1 MDVQKIPSD
10 LRSFPSSLGTD
21 RTLLSK
27 VYLEQR
33 AKNLPFGNFH
43 KIVNQNSPFIFLERG
58 ETRNFELVLFYLIFC
73 QLLFILF
80 FSFFIYVIE
89 TNFNYRAFDDQKDYS
104 IRS

>member
-21 RTLLSK
+21 RTVLSK

-58 ETRNFELVLFYLIFC
+58 ETRNFELALFYLIFFF
-73 QLLFILF
+73 LFYF
-80 FSFFIYVIE
+80 FLSSY
-89 TNFNYRAFDDQKDYS
+89 T
-104 IRS
+104 